1 MEREW
6 SEEELNNTFSIYHD
20 GAPAGW
26 DGERFGKLGFHG
38 RDEQKISRSDQEW
51 DKLRGL

>member
-26 DGERFGKLGFHG
+26 MVRDLGNLVFM
-38 RDEQKISRSDQEW
+38 EETSK
-51 DKLRGL
+51 K